1 VPKSLLAVDDS
12 VTMRKV
18 IEMTFAGEDLRVSTV
33 PSAKDALA
41 SIRKERPDIVLADLS
56 LEGYS
61 GYDLCRAIKDEFQKI
76 PVIILSSKQNPY
88 DAAKGQAAGADAQ
101 IDKPYDS
108 GKCIE
113 LVKKVLSQGASV
125 APAAIAAQPA
135 AGVPA
140 APRAPVF
147 NAPVAAT
154 PAPAPVAPLK
164 PVAPAP
170 HAPATLA
177 GMAATAAPSAK
188 PVFSPAPIMP
198 KPPVKPVGEDTPITP
213 APTPV
218 VSKPIAPPFV
228 SRPTIAETPAARVA
242 VVPHPPTPPAAHLP
256 VHAAPAAKPAEIEH
270 ASLAELA
277 QMPAPAPH
285 AATPAAPALPPEMA
299 AKLQTIGLTPA
310 QVEAVLALSRE
321 IVEQVVWEV
330 VPVLAETLIKEEI
343 ARLTK

>member
-1 VPKSLLAVDDS
+1 MPKSLLAVDDS

-61 GYDLCRAIKDEFQKI
+61 GYDLCRAIKDEFQRI
-76 PVIILSSKQNPY
+76 PVLILSSKQNPY
-88 DAAKGQAAGADAQ
+88 DSAKGQAAGADGQ

-113 LVKKVLSQGASV
+113 LVKKVLAQGASV

-147 NAPVAAT
+147 NAPPAAT
-154 PAPAPVAPLK
+154 PAPAPVAPPK
-164 PVAPAP
+164 PIAPAP
-170 HAPATLA
+170 HMPQTLA
-177 GMAATAAPSAK
+177 GMAATGAPVAAK
-188 PVFSPAPIMP
+188 PVFSPPPVMP
-198 KPPVKPVGEDTPITP
+198 RPPVKPVGEDKPATPTP
-213 APTPV
+213 APAV
-218 VSKPIAPPFV
+218 AKPIAPPFV
-228 SRPTIAETPAARVA
+228 TKQTIAETPAARHVPEPVA
-242 VVPHPPTPPAAHLP
+242 V
-256 VHAAPAAKPAEIEH
+256 AKLAEIEH

-277 QMPAPAPH
+277 QMPAPTPTAPKT
-285 AATPAAPALPPEMA
+285 AAALPPELA
-299 AKLQTIGLTPA
+299 GKLQTLGLTPA

-330 VPVLAETLIKEEI
+330 VPVLAETMIKEEI
-343 ARLTK
+343 ARLTKA